1 LKRTTGKV
9 RGRGECEVITS
20 ALAEVSEIVLVVVVV
35 VVVVVAAAAVLR
47 IRDHFGFCR
56 CVFFG
61 YEDIDTK
68 RMQILRSSS
77 SRRMCTLGAVW
88 IRRTYPHYPLL
99 EVVEWESHFFLDFIG
114 LMFLSRRAEWC

>member
-20 ALAEVSEIVLVVVVV
+20 ALAEVSEIVLVV

-68 RMQILRSSS
+68 RMKNPKNEE
-77 SRRMCTLGAVW
+77 SR
-88 IRRTYPHYPLL
+88 
-99 EVVEWESHFFLDFIG
+99 
-114 LMFLSRRAEWC
+114 